1 METTSPTQRR
11 DSRAYGCRITPRRT
25 AAELPHPRTK
35 RKRRNAEERRQVA
48 QRVATKEGAPC
59 GFGHACKYGTA
70 CRGEHTIEE
79 LAFFAM
85 REHRVV
91 DLERKAGCAYCD
103 HDAGICE
110 FGPSCRGQ
118 TALRRSTEAAA
129 SHSRLHRDPLP
140 LPRVRLRK
148 RGRKR
153 PRGKKKLG
161 RSDQGTGVGHAQ
173 EQQYKQAASCQ
184 PALGAGANM
193 PN

>member
-1 METTSPTQRR
+1 M
-11 DSRAYGCRITPRRT
+11 
-25 AAELPHPRTK
+25 
-35 RKRRNAEERRQVA
+35 
-48 QRVATKEGAPC
+48 
-59 GFGHACKYGTA
+59 
-70 CRGEHTIEE
+70 E

-103 HDAGICE
+103 AGINCE

-118 TALRRSTEAAA
+118 TALRRSKTTKAAA
-129 SHSRLHRDPLP
+129 SYSTLHRDPLP
-140 LPRVRLRK
+140 RPRVRLRK

-193 PN
+193 PWS